1 MDIFTD
7 GNLIARILLSLVSV
21 GYGGVTILADINK
34 THATNL

>member
-1 MDIFTD
+1 
-7 GNLIARILLSLVSV
+7 LLSLVTV